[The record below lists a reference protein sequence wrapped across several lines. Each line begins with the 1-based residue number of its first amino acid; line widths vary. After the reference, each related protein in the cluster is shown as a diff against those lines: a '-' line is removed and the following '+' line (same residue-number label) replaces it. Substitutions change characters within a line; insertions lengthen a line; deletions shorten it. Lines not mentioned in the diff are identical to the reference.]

1 MHCDG
6 IQGGDRSN
14 KPQVYGE
21 KKRKLI
27 HEAIGNKTA
36 VLEKGMVQGQGQN
49 CDIAS
54 ST

>member
-1 MHCDG
+1 MVFKVVTGPTSPKCPE
-6 IQGGDRSN
+6 
-14 KPQVYGE
+14 K

-49 CDIAS
+49 GDIAS